1 MNLFYIPNIDRNQT
15 QIQLS
20 EEESKHA
27 CKVLRLDVGEELTIM
42 NGNGYHFVGE
52 IIDNNPKRCLVK
64 IDSFKY
70 EEPTNKQI
78 HIAISPTKNIE
89 RIEWFIEKST
99 ELGITE
105 ISLVLSKNS
114 ERKHVKEERLEK
126 IMVSASK
133 QSLRKY
139 LPVLHPMI
147 SFEEFI
153 TTHKTGAI
161 AHCYQGNKMN
171 LKNNIK
177 NSNYPI
183 LIGPEGDFSKSEVD
197 QALKSGYDPITL
209 GKTRLRT
216 ETAGIY
222 ACMLAKTILE

>member
-1 MNLFYIPNIDRNQT
+1 MNLFYIPNLDQSQT

-27 CKVLRLDVGEELTIM
+27 CKVLRLDVGHELNIM
-42 NGNGYHFVGE
+42 NGSGYHFVGE
-52 IIDNNPKRCLVK
+52 IIDNHPKRCVVK
-64 IDSFKY
+64 IDSFTY
-70 EEPTNKQI
+70 EEPSSKKI
-78 HIAISPTKNIE
+78 HIAISPTKNLE

-99 ELGITE
+99 ELGISE
-105 ISLVLSKNS
+105 ISLILSKNS
-114 ERKHVKEERLEK
+114 ERKQVKEERLEK
-126 IMVSASK
+126 IMVAASK

-139 LPVLHPMI
+139 LPILNPLV

-153 TTHKTGAI
+153 QTHKTGAI

-171 LKNNIK
+171 LQNNIQK
-177 NSNYPI
+177 DKYPI
-183 LIGPEGDFSKSEVD
+183 LIGPEGDFAKSEVEL
-197 QALKSGYDPITL
+197 ALKSGYDPITL